1 LPELFCG
8 IDWAEHHNDVA
19 LVDRRCRVEA
29 QLRIG
34 DDAAGY
40 RQLVDV
46 LADHGDTPEEPIP
59 VAIETGR
66 GLLVACL
73 HANARGR
80 PGRVVRV
87 LARRGLLLG
96 TSEAVWRRPTT
107 LIDRTFHEATNWR
120 SPAVTMYTRPRSR
133 RG

>member
-29 QLRIG
+29 QLCIG

-46 LADHGDTPEEPIP
+46 LADHGDQD
-59 VAIETGR
+59 
-66 GLLVACL
+66 
-73 HANARGR
+73 
-80 PGRVVRV
+80 
-87 LARRGLLLG
+87 
-96 TSEAVWRRPTT
+96 S
-107 LIDRTFHEATNWR
+107 
-120 SPAVTMYTRPRSR
+120 
-133 RG
+133 

>member
-1 LPELFCG
+1 MADRLSPGISAPHGPISLATSKTHRIKERGCPKLFCG
-8 IDWAEHHNDVA
+8 IDWAEHHHDVA
-19 LVDRRCRVEA
+19 LVDRSCRVEA

-66 GLLVACL
+66 NLLVACL
-73 HANARGR
+73 HATGR
-80 PGRVVRV
+80 
-87 LARRGLLLG
+87 
-96 TSEAVWRRPTT
+96 AV
-107 LIDRTFHEATNWR
+107 
-120 SPAVTMYTRPRSR
+120 
-133 RG
+133 

>member
-8 IDWAEHHNDVA
+8 IDWAEHHHDVA
-19 LVDRRCRVEA
+19 LVDRSCRVEA

-80 PGRVVRV
+80 PGAGSCGYSPVADSFSGPRKRYGDV
-87 LARRGLLLG
+87 L
-96 TSEAVWRRPTT
+96 
-107 LIDRTFHEATNWR
+107 
-120 SPAVTMYTRPRSR
+120 PR
-133 RG
+133 